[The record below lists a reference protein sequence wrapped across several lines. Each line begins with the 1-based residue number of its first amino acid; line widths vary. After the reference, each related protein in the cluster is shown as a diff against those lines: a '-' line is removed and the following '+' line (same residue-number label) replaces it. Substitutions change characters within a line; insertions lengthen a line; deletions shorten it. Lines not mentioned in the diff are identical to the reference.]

1 MTDPARSSATAPR
14 FHYAKAAEGGY
25 KAMQGLEAFL
35 HACGLEAGLIHLLK
49 LRVSQINGC
58 AFCIDMH
65 WADLIKQDVNPR
77 HVNAVS
83 GWREAPFF
91 NARERAALNWAEAVT
106 EIPQREPSDADF
118 AELKAHFSDA
128 EIADLG
134 FVIGTITF
142 WNLLNVSFRTPMP
155 EVPYSA

>member
-1 MTDPARSSATAPR
+1 MTHTARIDYKTLAP
-14 FHYAKAAEGGY
+14 
-25 KAMQGLEAFL
+25 KAMKALYALSMTANGSSLGKRL
-35 HACGLEAGLIHLLK
+35 MDLVV

-77 HVNAVS
+77 HVNAVA

-91 NARERAALNWAEAVT
+91 DARERAALNWAEAVT
-106 EIPQREPSDADF
+106 AIPLREPSDADF
-118 AELKAHFSDA
+118 AELKANFSDE
-128 EIADLG
+128 EIAELG

-142 WNLLNVSFRTPMP
+142 WNLLNVSFRTPVP
-155 EVPYSA
+155 EVPYSV

>member
-1 MTDPARSSATAPR
+1 MTHTARIDYNTLAP
-14 FHYAKAAEGGY
+14 
-25 KAMQGLEAFL
+25 KAMKALLTLSMTANSSPIGKR
-35 HACGLEAGLIHLLK
+35 LIDLVL

-65 WADLIKQDVNPR
+65 WADLVKQDVNPR
-77 HVNAVS
+77 HCNAVP

-91 NARERAALNWAEAVT
+91 SERERAALNWAEAVT
-106 EIPQREPSDADF
+106 AIPQREPSDADF
-118 AELKAHFSDA
+118 AELQANFSDA

>member
-1 MTDPARSSATAPR
+1 MTHTARIDYKTLAP
-14 FHYAKAAEGGY
+14 
-25 KAMQGLEAFL
+25 KAMKALYALSMTANGSSLGKRL
-35 HACGLEAGLIHLLK
+35 MDLVV

-77 HVNAVS
+77 HVNAVA

-91 NARERAALNWAEAVT
+91 DARERAALNWAEAVT
-106 EIPQREPSDADF
+106 AIPLREPSDADF
-118 AELKAHFSDA
+118 AELKANFSDE
-128 EIADLG
+128 EIAELG

-155 EVPYSA
+155 EVPYSV

>member
-1 MTDPARSSATAPR
+1 MTHTARIDYATLAP
-14 FHYAKAAEGGY
+14 
-25 KAMQGLEAFL
+25 KAMKALLTLSMTANSSGAL
-35 HACGLEAGLIHLLK
+35 GKRLIDLVL

-77 HVNAVS
+77 HVNAVA

-91 NARERAALNWAEAVT
+91 SERERAALNWAEAVT
-106 EIPQREPSDADF
+106 AIPQRDPSDADF
-118 AELKAHFSDA
+118 AQLKAHFSDA

-134 FVIGTITF
+134 FVIGSITF
-142 WNLLNVSFRTPMP
+142 WNLLNVSFRMPMP
-155 EVPYSA
+155 EVPYSV

>member
-1 MTDPARSSATAPR
+1 MTPAPR
-14 FHYAKAAEGGY
+14 IDYQSLAPKAL
-25 KAMQGLEAFL
+25 KALYTLSMTANASPIGKR
-35 HACGLEAGLIHLLK
+35 LIDLVL

-65 WADLIKQDVNPR
+65 WADLLKHDVNPR
-77 HVNAVS
+77 HVNAVA

-91 NARERAALNWAEAVT
+91 DARERAALNWAEAVT
-106 EIPQREPSDADF
+106 AIPNRDPSDADF
-118 AELKAHFSDA
+118 AELKANFSDA

-142 WNLLNVSFRTPMP
+142 WNLLNVGFRTPVP
-155 EVPYSA
+155 EVPYAV